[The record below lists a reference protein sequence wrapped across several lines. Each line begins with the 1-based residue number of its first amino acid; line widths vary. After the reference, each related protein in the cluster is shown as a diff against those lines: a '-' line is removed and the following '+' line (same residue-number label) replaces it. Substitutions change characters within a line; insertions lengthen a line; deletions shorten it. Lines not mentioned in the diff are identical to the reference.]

1 MSMLI
6 LSVLAFFVAI
16 GILVAVHEWGHYIA
30 ARMVGVKV
38 LRFSIGFGRPLWLRS
53 AGADQTEYCI
63 AAIPLGGYVKLLDER
78 EEEVAGHELHRA
90 FNRQAVSSRIFI
102 LVAGP
107 LMNFVFAV
115 LAYWLM
121 FMVGVPGLKPFVGD
135 IEPQSIAADAGLA
148 YQDRI
153 LAVGELPVSTWEG
166 ATLAIIDTML
176 DNDTVRLDVIDTA
189 GRQNSVYLDVAG
201 QVNRLTEP
209 GNLFRGLGFRP
220 WAPAID
226 PVLGEISPGEAAAAA
241 GLRTGDKIL
250 LALDQEFATWS
261 EWVRFVQAHPDETV
275 TVVIERDALRQDVV
289 LDIGHLEQGDGALIG
304 RIGAGPLVADDFYE
318 QYSADQRYGLW
329 SGLPVALD
337 RTWSMS
343 ALTVRMVSRMV
354 TGDVS
359 VKNISGPINIAQY
372 AGYSAAIGLSAF
384 LNFLAVV
391 SLSLGILNLLPIPIL
406 DGGQVVYQLCEAVK
420 GSPLSQ
426 RAQLIG
432 QQLGIVFLMMVMS
445 FAFYNDLTRV
455 FS

>member
-1 MSMLI
+1 MGMII
-6 LSVLAFFVAI
+6 LSILAFFTAI

-38 LRFSIGFGRPLWLRS
+38 LRFSIGFGRPLWLRRS
-53 AGADQTEYCI
+53 GPDQTEYCI

-78 EEEVAGHELHRA
+78 EGEVATRDLHRA
-90 FNRQAVSSRIFI
+90 FNRQTVISRVGI

-107 LMNFVFAV
+107 LMNFIFAV

-135 IEPQSIAADAGLA
+135 ITPQSIAASAGLR
-148 YQDRI
+148 YEDRI
-153 LAVGELPVSTWEG
+153 IAVGEQPVATWEG

-176 DNDTVRLDVIDTA
+176 DHSTVRLDVVGLE
-189 GRQNSVYLDVAG
+189 GRERTVLLDVDG

-209 GNLFRGLGFRP
+209 GNLFKGLGFRIWSP
-220 WAPAID
+220 VIE
-226 PVLGEISPGEAAAAA
+226 PVLGEVSPGEAAQAA
-241 GLRTGDKIL
+241 GLVTGDRIL
-250 LALDQEFATWS
+250 SASGQYFETWS
-261 EWVRFVQAHPDETV
+261 AWVQFVQQHPDETV
-275 TVVIERDALRQDVV
+275 TVEIERDGERQELALA
-289 LDIGHLEQGDGALIG
+289 ITHLEQGDGHVMG
-304 RIGAGPLVADDFYE
+304 RIGAGPLVPDDFYE
-318 QYSADQRYGLW
+318 QYSAYQRYGLW
-329 SGLPVALD
+329 AGLPAAID

-359 VKNISGPINIAQY
+359 VKNISGPINIAQF
-372 AGYSAAIGLSAF
+372 AGYSAAVGLSSF

-391 SLSLGILNLLPIPIL
+391 SLSLGILNLLPVPIL
-406 DGGQVVYQLCEAVK
+406 DGGQVVYQLAEAIK
-420 GSPLSQ
+420 GRPLSQ